1 MSAAKDL
8 YIRAQDN
15 LEFPE
20 VLNKLV
26 EYAKSASGKEICLN
40 LEASSDIEE
49 VLHRQKDT
57 ADTLKVLVQRDG
69 SVISSFPEITESIKK
84 AKVSSSVLN
93 LEELYYI
100 RVFLEK
106 ITEVSKLNPSEDSDY
121 YLEDNNFYHEIER
134 LVVLNRLEKTL
145 SRVVLSTDEIAEN
158 ASPNLRRIRTEIK
171 KVQERIKRD
180 LSKIL
185 EKSSDIL
192 QEQIV
197 TLRRGRYVIPVKA
210 ENKHK
215 IPGIVHDSSQSGQTL
230 FIEPLAVVEANNN
243 LRELYAEEERE
254 IWRILSDLT
263 QLVREDADLIIDN
276 NSIMAKLDFMQ
287 AKASLARKMQ
297 AIQPKL
303 NNKGHINLIKA
314 RHPHIET
321 DQVVPIDLSL
331 GDGFRSLLITGPNTG
346 GKTVSLKTCGLLTLM
361 AMSGLHIPAAANSEV
376 SVFEQIFTDIGD
388 EQSIAEDLSTFSA
401 HMQSLVTITENV
413 NEQTLVLV
421 DELGSGTDPKEGAA
435 LAISVLDYLQSKNA
449 VTLVTTHYKELKVY
463 ALETPG
469 VENASM
475 EFDEKTLM
483 PTYRVLVGVPGTSH
497 AFSIAKR
504 MGLNGEIIAKAREQL
519 SEDEINFEKV
529 LREIEESRLELE
541 KIREENE
548 ILQRDLDSEINKTK
562 QIKEQYEAAKY
573 KLNSDTRNEK
583 RSMLKQQSQAVDEL
597 ITDFENK
604 LKKLENVDFD
614 DIKALRSMLRSE
626 LKDVEA
632 EIGADTL
639 QKFKA
644 YSGKVNEKS
653 KELGMGDD
661 AFAPSLGLEGTIITE
676 PDKQNQVQFK
686 SGQLTVTLPLSALEA
701 SRGKA
706 KVDDKSKQQSRSV
719 RSKVR
724 SNFSPEIK
732 LLGDTVEEALY
743 KLDDYID
750 DAVLANV
757 ERVRIVHG
765 KGTGALKQAV
775 HEFLRKDRRVVKY
788 ELAEFG
794 DGDAGVTYAYLRA

>member
-8 YIRAQDN
+8 YLRAQEN

-20 VLNKLV
+20 VLDMLV
-26 EYAKSASGKEICLN
+26 DFAKSDSGKEMCLN
-40 LEASSDIEE
+40 LKTSSDLEE
-49 VLHRQKDT
+49 VQLRQKDT
-57 ADTLKVLVQRDG
+57 ADALRVLIQRDG
-69 SVISSFPEITESIKK
+69 SVISSFPEITGSIKK

-106 ITEVSKLNPSEDSDY
+106 VSEISQLNPSEDSDY
-121 YLEDNNFYHEIER
+121 YLENNNFYQEIGS
-134 LVVLNRLEKTL
+134 LIVLSRLEKTL
-145 SRVVLSTDEIAEN
+145 AKIILSTDEISEN
-158 ASPNLRRIRTEIK
+158 ASPNLRRIRTEIRR
-171 KVQERIKRD
+171 VQEKIKRD
-180 LSKIL
+180 LSRIL

-230 FIEPLAVVEANNN
+230 FIEPLTVVEANNN
-243 LRELYAEEERE
+243 LRELYSEEERE

-263 QLVREDADLIIDN
+263 QLLRDDAEIIMDN
-276 NSIMAKLDFMQ
+276 ILVMAKLDFMQ
-287 AKASLARKMQ
+287 AKARLALKMK
-297 AIQPKL
+297 AVQPKL
-303 NNKGHINLIKA
+303 NDKGYINLIRA
-314 RHPHIET
+314 RHPHIEA

-331 GDGFRSLLITGPNTG
+331 GDNYRTLLITGPNTG

-361 AMSGLHIPAAANSEV
+361 AMSGLHIPAAANSEL
-376 SVFEQIFTDIGD
+376 SIFDQIFTDIGD

-413 NEQTLVLV
+413 NARTLVLV

-435 LAISVLDYLQSKNA
+435 LAIAVLDYLQSQNA

-475 EFDEKTLM
+475 EFDEQTLM

-529 LREIEESRLELE
+529 LREIEDSRLEFE
-541 KIREENE
+541 KIREDNE
-548 ILQRDLDSEINKTK
+548 KLQKDLDYEINKTK
-562 QIKEQYEAAKY
+562 RIKEQYEAAKY

-583 RSMLKQQSQAVDEL
+583 RTMLKQQSQAVDDL
-597 ITDFENK
+597 ISDFENK

-614 DIKALRSMLRSE
+614 DIKVLRSMLRSE

-639 QKFKA
+639 QKFKTE
-644 YSGKVNEKS
+644 SNKNFDSSKS
-653 KELGMGDD
+653 LGIGDE

-686 SGQLTVTLPLSALEA
+686 SGQLTVTLPLSVLQA
-701 SRGKA
+701 SQGKA
-706 KVDDKSKQQSRSV
+706 KVEDKSKQQSRSV

-724 SNFSPEIK
+724 SNFSTEIK
-732 LLGDTVEEALY
+732 LLGDTVEDALY

-775 HEFLRKDRRVVKY
+775 HEFLRKDRRILKY